1 MATIRREVMNAAYDK
16 AYALIQNDNMHIRFR
31 DIKEF
36 VLKDETLTEEEK
48 IEVIKRFDG
57 DYDYF
62 KVVENDDRVKRTCE
76 NCQEE
81 CLATLYC
88 EFCVRKYLKSR
99 FSDWT
104 SGNNTIDDL
113 LKKCQESSLI
123 PYMIVEWIPYDKF
136 INLQFLAKGGCSDI
150 YTADWEEGGYKEWD
164 IKERKLKRAGKCKVV
179 LKKLENVED
188 ADRTWLE
195 EATTHLFISNKWGS
209 IVQCYGLT
217 KGPDNKFMLVM
228 NYMDVDLRRYLRQNR
243 NQINWKTKIQIIFEI
258 VKALCRIHEENSV
271 HRDLHSGNIL
281 YSKERNDW
289 YISDLGFCGPTHKP
303 LKSVYGNL
311 PYIAPEV
318 IFKNKYTF
326 KSDIYSVA
334 ILMWEVLSEQPPFS
348 NIKHGYDLAFNVVN
362 GMRPKILPGTPSIVK
377 KLMEECWDANPEK
390 RPDIHT
396 LWERVEN
403 INKSIHENSDH
414 WETLHIDKKS
424 FSGNEMVF
432 SNSKLYT
439 FHDVPQPKN
448 ATEEEQD
455 AYYTSQ
461 FNLHISDF
469 PDDI

>member
-62 KVVENDDRVKRTCE
+62 KVVENDDRVKRT
-76 NCQEE
+76 
-81 CLATLYC
+81 
-88 EFCVRKYLKSR
+88 S
-99 FSDWT
+99 
-104 SGNNTIDDL
+104 
-113 LKKCQESSLI
+113 
-123 PYMIVEWIPYDKF
+123 
-136 INLQFLAKGGCSDI
+136 KGGCSDI

-195 EATTHLFISNKWGS
+195 EATTHLFI
-209 IVQCYGLT
+209 I
-217 KGPDNKFMLVM
+217 
-228 NYMDVDLRRYLRQNR
+228 
-243 NQINWKTKIQIIFEI
+243 
-258 VKALCRIHEENSV
+258 
-271 HRDLHSGNIL
+271 
-281 YSKERNDW
+281 
-289 YISDLGFCGPTHKP
+289 
-303 LKSVYGNL
+303 
-311 PYIAPEV
+311 
-318 IFKNKYTF
+318 
-326 KSDIYSVA
+326 
-334 ILMWEVLSEQPPFS
+334 
-348 NIKHGYDLAFNVVN
+348 
-362 GMRPKILPGTPSIVK
+362 K

>member
-195 EATTHLFISNKWGS
+195 EVI
-209 IVQCYGLT
+209 IE
-217 KGPDNKFMLVM
+217 KFLL
-228 NYMDVDLRRYLRQNR
+228 N
-243 NQINWKTKIQIIFEI
+243 F
-258 VKALCRIHEENSV
+258 
-271 HRDLHSGNIL
+271 
-281 YSKERNDW
+281 
-289 YISDLGFCGPTHKP
+289 
-303 LKSVYGNL
+303 
-311 PYIAPEV
+311 
-318 IFKNKYTF
+318 
-326 KSDIYSVA
+326 
-334 ILMWEVLSEQPPFS
+334 
-348 NIKHGYDLAFNVVN
+348 
-362 GMRPKILPGTPSIVK
+362 
-377 KLMEECWDANPEK
+377 
-390 RPDIHT
+390 
-396 LWERVEN
+396 
-403 INKSIHENSDH
+403 
-414 WETLHIDKKS
+414 
-424 FSGNEMVF
+424 
-432 SNSKLYT
+432 
-439 FHDVPQPKN
+439 
-448 ATEEEQD
+448 
-455 AYYTSQ
+455 
-461 FNLHISDF
+461 
-469 PDDI
+469 

>member
-88 EFCVRKYLKSR
+88 EFCVRKYLKSQ

-195 EATTHLFISNKWGS
+195 EVI
-209 IVQCYGLT
+209 IE
-217 KGPDNKFMLVM
+217 KFFL
-228 NYMDVDLRRYLRQNR
+228 N
-243 NQINWKTKIQIIFEI
+243 F
-258 VKALCRIHEENSV
+258 
-271 HRDLHSGNIL
+271 
-281 YSKERNDW
+281 
-289 YISDLGFCGPTHKP
+289 
-303 LKSVYGNL
+303 
-311 PYIAPEV
+311 
-318 IFKNKYTF
+318 
-326 KSDIYSVA
+326 
-334 ILMWEVLSEQPPFS
+334 
-348 NIKHGYDLAFNVVN
+348 
-362 GMRPKILPGTPSIVK
+362 
-377 KLMEECWDANPEK
+377 
-390 RPDIHT
+390 
-396 LWERVEN
+396 
-403 INKSIHENSDH
+403 
-414 WETLHIDKKS
+414 
-424 FSGNEMVF
+424 
-432 SNSKLYT
+432 
-439 FHDVPQPKN
+439 
-448 ATEEEQD
+448 
-455 AYYTSQ
+455 
-461 FNLHISDF
+461 
-469 PDDI
+469 